1 MNEMDYV
8 VMMIVIIVKNER
20 EKKVRYRMRL
30 YKKDMEERIIEIM
43 EMKDVEKVE
52 RGREGIVEI

>member
-20 EKKVRYRMRL
+20 EKKVRYRKRL